1 MIDPISCVSLASAAF
16 KTLKSAVAAG
26 RDLQDCGS
34 QLVQWGRAMS
44 DFNNAEERQ
53 KNPPFW
59 QKTFKGSDQET
70 ALELFAQ
77 KKKMEFL
84 RSEMK
89 EFIVWNYGKSGY
101 EELLQIEAQ
110 MRKKQ
115 RDEVYRKQQQI
126 DSLINF
132 AIGFVIFC
140 IGSGLLFLFF
150 YIWGQYQ
157 GRW

>member
-1 MIDPISCVSLASAAF
+1 MIDPVTCVSLASAAF

-26 RDLQDCGS
+26 RDLQDCSS

-44 DFNNAEERQ
+44 DFQNVEERE

-59 QKTFKGSDQET
+59 KKTFKNSDQGV
-70 ALELFAQ
+70 ALEVFAQ
-77 KKKMEFL
+77 RKRIESL
-84 RSEMK
+84 RADMK
-89 EFIVWNYGKSGY
+89 EFVTWHYGKSGY

-115 RDEVYRKQQQI
+115 REEVYRKQQQI
-126 DSLINF
+126 DALINF
-132 AIGFVIFC
+132 AIGAVIFA
-140 IGSGLLFLFF
+140 IGAGVIFF
-150 YIWGQYQ
+150 IFYLWGIRQ